1 MNIFTEKY
9 IKKHEGFRQFVYK
22 CPAGKL
28 TIGYGRNL
36 ENRGIT
42 IEEAEYLIRNDIS
55 DLEKRLKEKI
65 DFWKDLSETRQTV
78 LIDMAFN
85 IGING
90 LLKFKNM
97 LEFSRQGEFSKAAIE
112 ILKSEYAKQVKNRAI
127 ENAKA
132 YESNT
137 ISI

>member
-22 CPAGKL
+22 CPSGKL

-65 DFWKDLSETRQTV
+65 DFWIKIIGFRLS
-78 LIDMAFN
+78 
-85 IGING
+85 
-90 LLKFKNM
+90 LK
-97 LEFSRQGEFSKAAIE
+97 
-112 ILKSEYAKQVKNRAI
+112 
-127 ENAKA
+127 
-132 YESNT
+132 
-137 ISI
+137 

>member
-22 CPAGKL
+22 CPSGKL

-112 ILKSEYAKQVKNRAI
+112 ILKSEYAKQVQNRAI

-137 ISI
+137 ISV